1 MAYRTVTVDVDVD
14 VDIDEW
20 NDDELAEELRDRGWF
35 VSKVD
40 AGVENVEKFQRE
52 DLDLLMDLVDAS
64 DNPLYTKSTLRE
76 KLLEARFPMD

>member
-1 MAYRTVTVDVDVD
+1 MVYRTVEAYVEVEVDLF
-14 VDIDEW
+14 EW
-20 NDDELAEELRDRGWF
+20 DDEELIAELRDRGWF

-40 AGVENVEKFQRE
+40 VDIENVEKFQRE